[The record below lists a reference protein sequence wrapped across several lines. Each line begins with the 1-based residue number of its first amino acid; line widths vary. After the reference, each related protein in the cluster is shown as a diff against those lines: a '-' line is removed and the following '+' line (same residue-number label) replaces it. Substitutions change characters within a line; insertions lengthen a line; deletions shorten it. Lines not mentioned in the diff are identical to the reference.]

1 MKPTARHQY
10 FLRGIRVSLSGTK
23 QKFNIFNLHQ
33 LFNKLIDFLR
43 YYKFKNEQNMKCS
56 VCLHLA
62 ILLCFGLTASAQKND
77 LPGNINNGTFN
88 PSTLLWYSEPAKK
101 WEDALPVGN
110 GRLGAMVFGNNAE
123 ERIQLNEE
131 TYWSGGPYSTV
142 VKGGYKV
149 LPEIQKLVFEEK
161 YLAAHNLFGR
171 NLMGYPVEQMKYQCL
186 ANLHL
191 FFKNQES
198 ISRYKRWLDLESG
211 ISGVSYMA
219 NGITYQREVFASA
232 PDQVII
238 VRITADKPG
247 SISFTANLRGERN
260 QTHSNY
266 ATDYFKMDPYGNDG
280 LILTGKSAD
289 YMGVEGKIK
298 YDARIKAV
306 IEGGTIK
313 TDDVNLVIENANAV
327 TIYFAAATNFVNYK
341 DVSADQHQ
349 RVNDYFKAIENKNYK
364 TILDSAMAD
373 YKKYF
378 SRVSLQLPNTANS
391 FLPTPERVKKIQT
404 ESDPSMAALSYQFG
418 RYLMIGSSRPGTE
431 PANLQG
437 IWNDN
442 MNPAWDS
449 KYTTNINTQMNY
461 WPVESGN
468 LSECAEPLVRL
479 IKEITDQGTQ
489 VAREH
494 YGAKGWVLHQNT
506 DIWRVAAPMD
516 GPTWG
521 TFTVGGAWL
530 CTHLWEHY
538 QYTMDNNFLKE
549 TYPLIE
555 GSVQFFMDFLVPHPN
570 GKWLVTNPSTSP
582 ENFPDGGGNKPYF
595 DEVTAGF
602 REGTTI
608 CAGSSIDMQILYD
621 LFGYYIEASKVLGK
635 EGTFIQQVKSAR
647 EKLVPPQIGKDGSL
661 QEWADDWK
669 SLEKNHRHFS
679 HMYGLYPGKVLYEK
693 RTPALME
700 ACKKVLEERG
710 DGATG
715 WSRAWKMALWA
726 RLGDGNRANKIYKG
740 YLKEQCTV
748 SLFALCGKAMQVDG
762 SFGVTAAVT
771 EMLMQSHDGF
781 IKLLPAL
788 PDEWRD
794 GEFKGL
800 CARGG
805 FELDFIWKN
814 KMVKKLSIL
823 SKAGT
828 DCNIEFKPGM
838 KLSRNGKK
846 IAFKKLANSI
856 IEFKTIPGVVYQVDY
871 TPDHL

>member
-1 MKPTARHQY
+1 MKWTNY
-10 FLRGIRVSLSGTK
+10 SLLLL
-23 QKFNIFNLHQ
+23 FIF
-33 LFNKLIDFLR
+33 FT
-43 YYKFKNEQNMKCS
+43 S
-56 VCLHLA
+56 
-62 ILLCFGLTASAQKND
+62 
-77 LPGNINNGTFN
+77 NINAQENTTVEKIKNRGFD
-88 PSTLLWYSEPAKK
+88 PATLLWYNTAAKK
-101 WEDALPVGN
+101 WDEALPVGN
-110 GRLGAMVFGNNAE
+110 GRLGAMVFGKNGE

-142 VKGGYKV
+142 VKDGYKV

-171 NLMGYPVEQMKYQCL
+171 NLMGYPVEQQKYQSL

-191 FFKNQES
+191 FFKNQDS
-198 ISRYKRWLDLESG
+198 VTDYKRWLHLETG
-211 ISGVSYMA
+211 IAGVSYQS
-219 NGITYQREVFASA
+219 NGINFQREVFASA
-232 PDQVII
+232 PDQVIV
-238 VRITADKPG
+238 VRITADKPN

-266 ATDYFKMDPYGNDG
+266 ATDYFKMDPYGSDG

-289 YMGVEGKIK
+289 YMGVAGKLR
-298 YDARIKAV
+298 YEARIKAV
-306 IEGGTIK
+306 PDGGSMK
-313 TDDVNLVIENANAV
+313 TDDVNLIIENANSV
-327 TIYFAAATNFVNYK
+327 TLYFAAATNFVNYK
-341 DVSADQHQ
+341 NVSADQHQ
-349 RVNDYFKAIENKNYK
+349 RVTDYFKAIENKTFN
-364 TILDSAMAD
+364 TIVTAAVTD

-378 SRVSLQLPNTANS
+378 DRVSLQLANTANS

-404 ESDPSMAALSYQFG
+404 EPDPSMAALSYQFG
-418 RYLMIGSSRPGTE
+418 RYLMIGSSRPGTQ

-437 IWNDN
+437 IWNEN
-442 MNPAWDS
+442 MNPSWDS
-449 KYTTNINTQMNY
+449 KYTTNINTEMNY

-468 LSECAEPLVRL
+468 LSEFAEPLVTM
-479 IKEITDQGTQ
+479 IKELTDQGAQ

-494 YGAKGWVLHQNT
+494 YGARGWVFHQNT
-506 DIWRVAAPMD
+506 DLWRVAAPMD

-530 CTHLWEHY
+530 CTHIWEHY
-538 QYTMDNNFLKE
+538 QYTMDKDFLKE

-555 GSVQFFMDFLVPHPN
+555 GSVQFFMDFLIPHPN
-570 GKWLVTNPSTSP
+570 GIWLVTNPSTSP

-621 LFGYYIEASKVLGK
+621 LFGYYIEAAKVLRK
-635 EGTFIQQVKSAR
+635 ADAFVQQVKLAR

-693 RTPALME
+693 RTPALIE
-700 ACKKVLEERG
+700 AYKKVLEERG
-710 DGATG
+710 DASTG
-715 WSRAWKMALWA
+715 FSRAWKMALWA
-726 RLGDGNRANKIYKG
+726 RLGDGNRSNKIYKG
-740 YLKEQCTV
+740 YLQEQSCT
-748 SLFALCGKAMQVDG
+748 SLFALCGRSLQVDG

-781 IKLLPAL
+781 IKMLPAL
-788 PDEWRD
+788 PDEWSE
-794 GEFKGL
+794 GTFNGL

-805 FELDFIWKN
+805 FELDFTWKN
-814 KMVKKLSIL
+814 KTVTQLKIV
-823 SKAGT
+823 SKAGEV
-828 DCNIEFKPGM
+828 CRLEWKAGM
-838 KLSRNGKK
+838 KISSNGKQ
-846 IAFKKLANSI
+846 ISFKKQPDGI
-856 IEFKTIPGVVYQVDY
+856 IEFSTIKDAVYLVQ
-871 TPDHL
+871 

>member
-1 MKPTARHQY
+1 MKY
-10 FLRGIRVSLSGTK
+10 CKFLLLIIELLLASSLPAQQTGIPEK
-23 QKFNIFNLHQ
+23 
-33 LFNKLIDFLR
+33 
-43 YYKFKNEQNMKCS
+43 
-56 VCLHLA
+56 
-62 ILLCFGLTASAQKND
+62 
-77 LPGNINNGTFN
+77 INAKAFN
-88 PSTLLWYSEPAKK
+88 PGSLLWYSSPAKI
-101 WEDALPVGN
+101 WEEALPVGN
-110 GRLGAMVFGNNAE
+110 GRLGAMFFGKNGE

-142 VKGGYKV
+142 VKDGFKV

-161 YLAAHNLFGR
+161 YLTAHNLFGR
-171 NLMGYPVEQMKYQCL
+171 NLMGYPVEQQKYQAL

-191 FFKNQES
+191 FFKNQNS
-198 ISRYKRWLDLESG
+198 VINYKRWLDLENG
-211 ISGVSYMA
+211 ISGVSYSS

-232 PDQVII
+232 PDQVIV

-247 SISFTANLRGERN
+247 SISFAANLRGERN

-266 ATDYFKMDPYGNDG
+266 ATDYFKMDPYGDNG

-306 IEGGTIK
+306 TEGGTTK
-313 TDDVNLVIENANAV
+313 TDDVNLIIQNANAV
-327 TIYFAAATNFVNYK
+327 TIYFAAATNFVSYK

-349 RVNDYFKAIENKNYK
+349 RVNNYFKAIENKNYN
-364 TILDSAMAD
+364 TVLDAAVTD

-404 ESDPSMAALSYQFG
+404 EPDPSMAALSYQFG

-538 QYTMDNNFLKE
+538 QYTMDKKFLKE

-621 LFGYYIEASKVLGK
+621 LFGYYIEASKILGK
-635 EGTFIQQVKSAR
+635 DDAFTQSVKIAR
-647 EKLVPPQIGKDGSL
+647 GKLVPPQIGKDGSL

-693 RTPALME
+693 RTPALIE
-700 ACKKVLEERG
+700 AYKKVLEERG

-726 RLGDGNRANKIYKG
+726 RLGNGNRANKIYKG
-740 YLKEQCTV
+740 YLKEQCCN
-748 SLFALCGKAMQVDG
+748 SLFALCGKSMQVDG

-771 EMLMQSHDGF
+771 EMLMQSQDGF

-788 PDEWRD
+788 PDEW
-794 GEFKGL
+794 GEGAFKGL

-805 FELDFIWKN
+805 FELDFAWKN
-814 KMVKKLSIL
+814 KTVTQLKIV
-823 SKAGT
+823 SKAGA
-828 DCNIEFKPGM
+828 DCKIEFKPGM
-838 KLSRNGKK
+838 KISNNGKK
-846 IAFKKLANSI
+846 VVFNRLANGL
-856 IEFKTIPGVVYQVDY
+856 IEFNTVKGAVYLVN
-871 TPDHL
+871 

>member
-1 MKPTARHQY
+1 MK
-10 FLRGIRVSLSGTK
+10 
-23 QKFNIFNLHQ
+23 
-33 LFNKLIDFLR
+33 
-43 YYKFKNEQNMKCS
+43 YYK
-56 VCLHLA
+56 
-62 ILLCFGLTASAQKND
+62 ILFFIAFLFAAFTIHAQQSEIPLK
-77 LPGNINNGTFN
+77 INAQSFS
-88 PSTLLWYSEPAKK
+88 PATLLWYAAPAKK
-101 WEDALPVGN
+101 WDDALPVGN
-110 GRLGAMVFGNNAE
+110 GRLGAMVFGKNGE

-171 NLMGYPVEQMKYQCL
+171 NTMGYPVEQMKYQCL

-191 FFKNQES
+191 FFKNQDS
-198 ISRYKRWLDLESG
+198 IADYKRWLDLETG
-211 ISGVSYMA
+211 ITGVSYISS
-219 NGITYQREVFASA
+219 GITYQREVLASS
-232 PDQVII
+232 PDQVIV

-260 QTHSNY
+260 QVHSNY
-266 ATDYFKMDPYGNDG
+266 ATDYFRMDPYGNDG
-280 LILTGKSAD
+280 LILAGKSAD
-289 YMGVEGKIK
+289 YMGVEGKMR
-298 YDARIKAV
+298 YEARIKAV
-306 IEGGTIK
+306 PEGGTMK
-313 TDDVNLVIENANAV
+313 TDDVNLIIENANSV
-327 TIYFAAATNFVNYK
+327 TLYFAAATNFVNYK

-349 RVNDYFKAIENKNYK
+349 RVTNYFKAIENKNYNS
-364 TILDSAMAD
+364 ILKSAITD
-373 YKKYF
+373 HKKYF
-378 SRVSLQLPNTANS
+378 DRVSLQLLNTPNS
-391 FLPTPERVKKIQT
+391 FLPTSERVKKIQT
-404 ESDPSMAALSYQFG
+404 EPDPSMAALSYQFG

-442 MNPAWDS
+442 MNPSWDS

-479 IKEITDQGTQ
+479 LKEITDQGTQ

-494 YGAKGWVLHQNT
+494 YGARGWVLHQNT

-538 QYTMDNNFLKE
+538 QYTMDKEFLKE

-555 GSVQFFMDFLVPHPN
+555 GSVQFFIDFLVPHPN

-602 REGTTI
+602 REGTSI

-621 LFGYYIEASKVLGK
+621 LFGYYIEAAKVLGK
-635 EGTFIQQVKSAR
+635 DDALVQQVKLAR

-669 SLEKNHRHFS
+669 SLEKNHRHYS

-693 RTPALME
+693 RTPALIE
-700 ACKKVLEERG
+700 SYKKVLNERG
-710 DGATG
+710 DASTG

-726 RLGDGNRANKIYKG
+726 RLNDGNRANKIYKG
-740 YLKEQCTV
+740 YLKEQCTA
-748 SLFALCGKAMQVDG
+748 SFFALCGKSLQVDG

-771 EMLMQSHDGF
+771 EMMMQSHDGF

-788 PDEWRD
+788 PDEWSE

-800 CARGG
+800 VARGG
-805 FELDFIWKN
+805 FELDFTWKN
-814 KMVKKLSIL
+814 KMITQLKIL
-823 SKAGT
+823 SKAGEV
-828 DCNIEFKPGM
+828 CRIEFKPGI
-838 KLSRNGKK
+838 KISSNGKK
-846 IAFKKLANSI
+846 ISFKKLPDGN
-856 IEFKTIPGVVYQVDY
+856 IEFKTEKGAVY
-871 TPDHL
+871 LIN